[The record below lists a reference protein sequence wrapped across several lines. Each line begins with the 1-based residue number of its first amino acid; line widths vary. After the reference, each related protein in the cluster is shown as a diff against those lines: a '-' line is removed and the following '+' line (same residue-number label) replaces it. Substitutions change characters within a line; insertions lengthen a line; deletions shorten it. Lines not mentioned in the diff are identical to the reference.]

1 MQQLYDFYILHQ
13 RKYRENS
20 LLVSVFTREF
30 GKLSALI
37 AINKKTTNL
46 YQPLV
51 KLRGQINLAKKAD
64 GLSKIYNIEF
74 VESFYQKHI

>member
-51 KLRGQINLAKKAD
+51 K
-64 GLSKIYNIEF
+64 
-74 VESFYQKHI
+74 